1 MHIETSKCSAEEA
14 GVDLNRNYDFKWG
27 NTESKSESNDE
38 CSGEIYP
45 GKGPFSEPET
55 QAIRDFVTLKKDELR
70 FVYNLH
76 QAGNFYIIPINGAIP
91 NDADQ

>member
-14 GVDLNRNYDFKWG
+14 GVDLNRNYDYKWG
-27 NTESKSESNDE
+27 NTESKSEASDE

-55 QAIRDFVTLKKDELR
+55 
-70 FVYNLH
+70 
-76 QAGNFYIIPINGAIP
+76 
-91 NDADQ
+91 